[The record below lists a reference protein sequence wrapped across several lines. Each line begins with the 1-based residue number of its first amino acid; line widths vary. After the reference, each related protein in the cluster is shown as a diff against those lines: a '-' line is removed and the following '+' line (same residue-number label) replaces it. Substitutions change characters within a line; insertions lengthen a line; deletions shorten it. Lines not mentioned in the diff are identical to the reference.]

1 MKRAIEKIVGWL
13 NRIPA
18 DKYKH
23 FAVGASL
30 AAAVLLVGAL
40 ILPKWAAVV
49 ASVAIV
55 AMAAIGKEHIDEQ
68 ADEQDIVAT
77 CLGGIIVCVTYL
89 IG

>member
-1 MKRAIEKIVGWL
+1 MKNIITKIVGWM

-40 ILPKWAAVV
+40 ILLKWAAV
-49 ASVAIV
+49 STSMIV
-55 AMAAIGKEHIDEQ
+55 VGLAGAAKEIYD
-68 ADEQDIVAT
+68 DRTDRSDIFAT
-77 CLGGIIVCVTYL
+77 CLGGLAVWIAYL

>member
-1 MKRAIEKIVGWL
+1 MKRLLNKIVGWM

-40 ILPKWAAVV
+40 ILPKWAAV
-49 ASVAIV
+49 STSMIV
-55 AMAAIGKEHIDEQ
+55 VGLAGAAKEIYD
-68 ADEQDIVAT
+68 DRTDRSDIFAT
-77 CLGGIIVCVTYL
+77 CLGGLAVWIAYL